1 MRRHGDPSVP
11 VTRNASPM
19 DERAEL
25 LERQAR
31 VREAAEHEGLS
42 GVIALGR
49 AFYDRPGPCAW
60 LTGHQPPFLAAAP
73 QPGLHGAGH
82 AAFVLP
88 VSGPTTLVCDPTGA
102 REDLVVADALRSSD
116 DLWNALARALE
127 ASGLARGS
135 IGLAGGDLLPS
146 PVERALAFR
155 LPALELRAIDAV
167 VDGLRQVKSPREQAL
182 LARAAACADAGL
194 AATIA
199 ELRSG
204 ASEREAAAAGTAAAL
219 GAGADHVRYLR
230 VHSGAWSERAARWP
244 PALDR
249 VPAEGEL
256 VMVDV
261 IGARDGYAFD
271 VARTI
276 ALGEPSRARRELLE
290 ACAAAADAGALACRA
305 GRQVRD
311 VLAAAGAV
319 YASAGLA
326 AHTRAFAGHGIGIE
340 TVEAPLLSPASA
352 DVELV
357 AGMALCVE
365 PGAAI
370 SGVGGALIEHELI
383 VGAGPPRL
391 LCATPSL
398 S

>member
-1 MRRHGDPSVP
+1 
-11 VTRNASPM
+11 M

-25 LERQAR
+25 LDRQAR
-31 VREAAEHEGLS
+31 VRDAAEREGLS

-73 QPGLHGAGH
+73 QPGLRGAGH

-88 VSGPTTLVCDPTGA
+88 VEGPTTLVCDPMGA
-102 REDLVVADALRSSD
+102 REDLVAADALRSGD
-116 DLWNALARALE
+116 DVWQVLVSSLV
-127 ASGLARGS
+127 ASGLSRGPV
-135 IGLAGGDLLPS
+135 GLAGCDLLPA
-146 PVERALAFR
+146 PAADALASQ
-155 LPALELRAIDAV
+155 LSGLELRSVDPV
-167 VDGLRQVKSPREQAL
+167 VDGLRQIKSPREQAL
-182 LARAAACADAGL
+182 LARAATCADAAL
-194 AATIA
+194 RATI
-199 ELRSG
+199 ELLRAG

-219 GAGADHVRYLR
+219 RAGADHVRYLR
-230 VHSGAWSERAARWP
+230 VHSGEWSERAARWP

-249 VPAEGEL
+249 VPGEDEL
-256 VMVDV
+256 VMIDV

-276 ALGEPSRARRELLE
+276 ALAEPTRARRELLD
-290 ACAAAADAGALACRA
+290 ACAAAADAAALACRA

-311 VLAAAGAV
+311 VLAAASAV
-319 YASAGLA
+319 YADAGLA
-326 AHTRAFAGHGIGIE
+326 AHARAFAGHGIGIE
-340 TVEAPLLSPASA
+340 TVEAPLLSAASA

-365 PGAAI
+365 PGVAVA
-370 SGVGGALIEHELI
+370 GVGGALIEHELL
-383 VGAGPPRL
+383 VGDGPPRL